1 MQEHASRLTEFII
14 CLLILSLFKLFTAMK
29 YHGDNAA
36 MVSSQGYYEFLNGN
50 RASLNLNARA
60 CEPLN

>member
-1 MQEHASRLTEFII
+1 MQERANLLTEFIT
-14 CLLILSLFKLFTAMK
+14 CLLILSLFKPFTAMK

-36 MVSSQGYYEFLNGN
+36 MVGSQGYYEFLNGN

-60 CEPLN
+60 CEPIN

>member
-1 MQEHASRLTEFII
+1 
-14 CLLILSLFKLFTAMK
+14 MK

-36 MVSSQGYYEFLNGN
+36 MVGSQGYYEFLNGN

-60 CEPLN
+60 CELLTQIYNLFISFINL